1 MSKKILPKN
10 ILLLSAYDAES
21 HRYWHQQLSTQ
32 LKNFEWTV
40 LTLKDRHFAWRM
52 GGNALNFQ
60 AAYHAQLQ
68 DHYDL
73 VLATSMTDLATLR
86 GLYPHLAQ
94 VPHVLYFHENQFA
107 YPPNQQQ
114 QGLLEI
120 QLRSVLSAAAA
131 DQLWFNSQYN
141 RDTFMAGAAA
151 LLNKMPDGVPDDLFE
166 QLHNHTVILPVP
178 IRDDCQPI
186 TQAVNHSHHQ
196 IVWNHRWEHD
206 KGPEV
211 LLALMR
217 LCEGQRIQGKPIGF
231 HLLGRQFRQQP
242 PALQAILSHHRDA
255 CLTVGYVADRTSYL
269 QILQQADVVVST
281 AYHDFQG
288 IAVLEA
294 AACGCLPVVPDRL
307 VYPELYPASNRYD
320 STPSAPE
327 AEAQA
332 LFELLISGQLQTVE
346 PQWLAAQ
353 LLPIYQQ
360 QLEVLLSMEHSR

>member
-1 MSKKILPKN
+1 M
-10 ILLLSAYDAES
+10 LSAYDAES

-32 LKNFEWTV
+32 LKNFDWTV

-60 AAYHAQLQ
+60 AAHDAQLQ

-94 VPHVLYFHENQFA
+94 VPNVLYFHENQFA
-107 YPPNQQQ
+107 YPPNHQQ

-120 QLRSVLSAAAA
+120 QLRSVLSAVAA
-131 DQLWFNSQYN
+131 DKLWFNSHYN
-141 RDTFMAGAAA
+141 RDTFMTGAAA
-151 LLNKMPDGVPDDLFE
+151 LLGKMPDGVPGDLLA
-166 QLHNHTVILPVP
+166 QLQQHSAVLPVP
-178 IRDDCQPI
+178 IRDDCQPA
-186 TQAVNHSHHQ
+186 TQPDRHSHHQ

-242 PALQAILSHHRDA
+242 PALQTILSRHRDA

-307 VYPELYPASNRYD
+307 VYPELYPASNRYT
-320 STPSAPE
+320 SSPAAPE
-327 AEAQA
+327 AEAQV
-332 LFELLISGQLQTVE
+332 LFELLNSDQLQTIKT
-346 PQWLAAQ
+346 PWLAGQ
-353 LLPIYQQ
+353 LVPDYQQ
-360 QLEVLLSMEHSR
+360 QLEALLT